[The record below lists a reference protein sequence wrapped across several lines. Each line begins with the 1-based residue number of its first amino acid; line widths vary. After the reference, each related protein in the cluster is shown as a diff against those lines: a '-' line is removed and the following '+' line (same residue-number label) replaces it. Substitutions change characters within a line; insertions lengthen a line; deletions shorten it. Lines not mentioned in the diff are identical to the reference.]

1 MMIIGVIIINHAL
14 ICRIVC
20 NFTPTSDTPFDPFE
34 VTCLSKDKWKVTEH
48 DYKNYEDSRGDGY
61 QCFYSRSDVTASWE
75 KEIGIY
81 QE

>member
-1 MMIIGVIIINHAL
+1 
-14 ICRIVC
+14 
-20 NFTPTSDTPFDPFE
+20 